1 MTSARWKL
9 SFLHFSTTFSYI
21 LVVGSFYFTCHLI
34 YGIKETC
41 SWQTQCDISLAIEKA
56 VFQICFQHF
65 CPSIYNHER
74 IQLTSTL
81 YIFPSCY
88 RLYVALATLT
98 EPHQLTAT
106 LNCVTSV
113 ARALV
118 RPDESYPA
126 GRHHVLPLLQLVLP
140 GIDPND
146 FRKALVSLYSVNN
159 VVYAFRLSPSC
170 VLKLVSAMW
179 YFLSLGHNVA
189 KIFFFSF
196 HREHLCLYLLLSV
209 SFLWLIVQKLW
220 EL

>member
-41 SWQTQCDISLAIEKA
+41 SWQTQCDISLAKEKA

-146 FRKALVSLYSVNN
+146 FRKALVSLYSVYN
-159 VVYAFRLSPSC
+159 VVCAFRS
-170 VLKLVSAMW
+170 
-179 YFLSLGHNVA
+179 
-189 KIFFFSF
+189 I
-196 HREHLCLYLLLSV
+196 SV
-209 SFLWLIVQKLW
+209 RCA
-220 EL
+220 